1 MTVGANNSCDVLY
14 VQLTDQP
21 QLVTMGVLPVFV
33 EFCLWNIAQTD
44 NVTVEQAIRR
54 FYVSVEIFSIFS
66 IEITIFINQVMS
78 VVCPGQPACNDHGQC
93 ANSTCICDPGTA
105 SHSTVSELSAMLC
118 SGWCEILFPVNLYSP
133 L

>member
-1 MTVGANNSCDVLY
+1 MVA
-14 VQLTDQP
+14 
-21 QLVTMGVLPVFV
+21 MGLLPIFV

-44 NVTVEQAIRR
+44 SVTVQEAILR
-54 FYVSVEIFSIFS
+54 FDSSVEIFSIFS

-105 SHSTVSELSAMLC
+105 SHSTVCQLSTKPCCSSDLDLASEK
-118 SGWCEILFPVNLYSP
+118 VNGNMKMKSLP
-133 L
+133 GLA